1 MNKNRLIQR
10 NSNALNMKDRGPNL
24 SARNQ
29 MLSLLGAHA
38 LPVQAIAIAADLGI
52 ADMVEVQPQT
62 AKELATKTGAN
73 ADALGRM
80 LHALNSIGVFEQ
92 DVQGRHRNTEL
103 SATLRRD
110 MPGSLSG
117 WARYMTS
124 NVVNRTF
131 EGLRY
136 SVMTGQPVFPKLFE
150 KTLFEYLAADQAMGK
165 IFAGGM
171 SSYSSSSVREAV
183 ESYDFSKVK
192 RMADIGGGHGL
203 FLRGILSETKGPQ
216 GVLFDLPEVI
226 EQAAA
231 PGPPELNH
239 RFSTVRGSFF
249 KSVPDQCD
257 LYILRHV
264 IHDWSDEDAIK
275 ILENCRKAMSPGGKV
290 LIIELLLKDPN
301 QPDFTPFMDLT
312 MLTLLWGRERTLSE
326 YSKILSAA
334 KLRLV
339 RAIPTN
345 GLHTLIEA
353 EAASQ
358 EA

>member
-1 MNKNRLIQR
+1 
-10 NSNALNMKDRGPNL
+10 
-24 SARNQ
+24 
-29 MLSLLGAHA
+29 
-38 LPVQAIAIAADLGI
+38 
-52 ADMVEVQPQT
+52 
-62 AKELATKTGAN
+62 
-73 ADALGRM
+73 
-80 LHALNSIGVFEQ
+80 
-92 DVQGRHRNTEL
+92 
-103 SATLRRD
+103 
-110 MPGSLSG
+110 
-117 WARYMTS
+117 
-124 NVVNRTF
+124 
-131 EGLRY
+131 
-136 SVMTGQPVFPKLFE
+136 
-150 KTLFEYLAADQAMGK
+150 MGE

-231 PGPPELNH
+231 PGPSELNQ
-239 RFSTVRGSFF
+239 RFSTVGGSFF

-301 QPDFTPFMDLT
+301 QPAFTPFMDLT

-339 RAIPTN
+339 RVIPTN

-358 EA
+358 GA